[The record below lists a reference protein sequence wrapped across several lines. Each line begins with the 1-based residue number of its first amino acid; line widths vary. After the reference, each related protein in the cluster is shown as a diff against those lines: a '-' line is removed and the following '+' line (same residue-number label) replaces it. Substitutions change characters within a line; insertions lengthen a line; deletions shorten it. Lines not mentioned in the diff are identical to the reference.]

1 MGKMKICKWDK
12 FNDIN
17 EDRITNIS
25 ISEFFSLLKKTHN
38 NIFLY
43 KQIYNP
49 TFICGYFNKS
59 FKNNIDD
66 YLNLSILEKT
76 DISYPKRNYS
86 LVCSPKNDEE
96 IGTSFLVFPYK
107 ESLFTIKENDNYYKG
122 YWRDK
127 IKWMDK
133 IQDNELWT
141 EDECLLIQKSVWDI
155 YKK

>member
-1 MGKMKICKWDK
+1 MNLQRRVLKIEIQTDFCLSER
-12 FNDIN
+12 NESSNLVIN
-17 EDRITNIS
+17 NGADW
-25 ISEFFSLLKKTHN
+25 
-38 NIFLY
+38 
-43 KQIYNP
+43 
-49 TFICGYFNKS
+49 FIIRLNLPYLSPWLIKS

-122 YWRDK
+122 YWKDK
-127 IKWMDK
+127 IKWLDK
-133 IQDNELWT
+133 FKENELWT
-141 EDECLLIQKSVWDI
+141 ENECILIKKSIWDNI
-155 YKK
+155 LN